1 MNQTDNVSQFGQ
13 QLKSLLKER
22 SLSMR
27 KLSEQTGI
35 DTATI
40 SRMANGKQAVK
51 PEYIQRI
58 ASVLAIPAERLYRAA
73 GYSVGS
79 EPNGR
84 TDMHDSVDEIQ
95 QVLGHSKLYEPEFST
110 ERVRQE
116 LMKCERYARTEEGT
130 RLIHQ
135 DFEEKVSK
143 VSGEGPFIEQ
153 LRNMYTCFCNP
164 KVSWEEK
171 AVFGSALLYF
181 ILTVDIIPDYIFPIG
196 YLDDAI
202 AINMAL
208 ERLRGIAGRAIAQRN
223 AGGSAPADD
232 SPHDGEG

>member
-1 MNQTDNVSQFGQ
+1 MNQTDNVPQFGH

-51 PEYIQRI
+51 PEYIHRI

-79 EPNGR
+79 ERDGR
-84 TDMHDSVDEIQ
+84 TDMHASVDAIQ

-116 LMKCERYARTEEGT
+116 LMKCERYARTEEGK

-153 LRNMYTCFCNP
+153 LRDMYACFCDP
-164 KVSWEEK
+164 MVSEEEK
-171 AVFGSALLYF
+171 AVLGSALLYF
-181 ILTVDIIPDYIFPIG
+181 ILSVDIIPDYVFPIG

-202 AINMAL
+202 AVNMAL
-208 ERLRGIAGRAIAQRN
+208 ERLRGMADTSQAQRN
-223 AGGSAPADD
+223 ASGRDPAAEAPDDAD
-232 SPHDGEG
+232 

>member
-1 MNQTDNVSQFGQ
+1 MNQADNVPQFGR
-13 QLKSLLKER
+13 QLKAWLKER
-22 SLSMR
+22 SMSMR

-40 SRMANGKQAVK
+40 SRMASGKQAVK
-51 PEYIQRI
+51 PEYIHRI

-79 EPNGR
+79 EPSGR
-84 TDMHDSVDEIQ
+84 TDMHASVDAIQ

-110 ERVRQE
+110 E
-116 LMKCERYARTEEGT
+116 
-130 RLIHQ
+130 HQ

-153 LRNMYTCFCNP
+153 LRDMFACFCDP
-164 KVSWEEK
+164 AVPEEEK
-171 AVFGSALLYF
+171 AVLGSALLYF
-181 ILTVDIIPDYIFPIG
+181 ILSVDIIPDYVFPIG

-202 AINMAL
+202 AVNMAL
-208 ERLRGIAGRAIAQRN
+208 ERLRGMARTPQARSN
-223 AGGSAPADD
+223 APGSDPAPD
-232 SPHDGEG
+232 DGE

>member
-1 MNQTDNVSQFGQ
+1 MNQADNVPQFGR
-13 QLKSLLKER
+13 QLKAWLKER
-22 SLSMR
+22 SMSMR

-40 SRMANGKQAVK
+40 SRMASGKQAVK
-51 PEYIQRI
+51 PEYIHRI

-79 EPNGR
+79 EPSGR
-84 TDMHDSVDEIQ
+84 TDMHASVDAIQ
-95 QVLGHSKLYEPEFST
+95 QVLGHSKLFEPEFST

-116 LMKCERYARTEEGT
+116 LMKCERYARTEEGK

-153 LRNMYTCFCNP
+153 LRDMFACFCDP
-164 KVSWEEK
+164 AVPEEEK
-171 AVFGSALLYF
+171 AVLGSALLYF
-181 ILTVDIIPDYIFPIG
+181 ILSVDIIPDYVFPIG

-202 AINMAL
+202 AVNMAL
-208 ERLRGIAGRAIAQRN
+208 ERLRGMARTPQARSN
-223 AGGSAPADD
+223 APGSDPAAEAPD
-232 SPHDGEG
+232 DGE